1 MYRRSCRRTHM
12 VDCLCCPDFYSRGGV
27 APFQSGH
34 HVYGLPA
41 LTTEARRIFIVLV
54 AAVFVTAAAISLYI
68 IDPSES
74 VLAPKCLFY
83 ILTGLK
89 CPGCGSQRALHALL
103 HLNIG
108 EAFRYN
114 AMLVVAVPFLL
125 FYAAAVILRKRIPS
139 LSLAVQSRPVI
150 LSVLALVIGWWVARN
165 IFLL

>member
-1 MYRRSCRRTHM
+1 M
-12 VDCLCCPDFYSRGGV
+12 
-27 APFQSGH
+27 
-34 HVYGLPA
+34 
-41 LTTEARRIFIVLV
+41 
-54 AAVFVTAAAISLYI
+54 
-68 IDPSES
+68 
-74 VLAPKCLFY
+74 
-83 ILTGLK
+83 LTGLK

-125 FYAAAVILRKRIPS
+125 SYAAAFILRKRIPA

-150 LSVLALVIGWWVARN
+150 LSVLALVIGWWVVRN